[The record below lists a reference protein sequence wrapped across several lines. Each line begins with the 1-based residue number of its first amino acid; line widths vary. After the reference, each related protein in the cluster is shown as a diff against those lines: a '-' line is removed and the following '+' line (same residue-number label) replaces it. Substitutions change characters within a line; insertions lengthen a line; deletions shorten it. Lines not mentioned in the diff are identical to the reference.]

1 MDNDV
6 MFKISYG
13 LYVLTAKDGEKHNG
27 CIINTLQQVTTSP
40 NRVTVTVNKA
50 NYTHDMIMK
59 TGIFNVS
66 ILSEKA
72 TFDIFKHF
80 GFQSGKDVNKFDNYP
95 MEISDNGIAY
105 VPEGTNGFISGN
117 VIQKID
123 LGTHTMFVA
132 DVTDG
137 RVIADDASAT
147 YDYYH
152 KNIKQ
157 MPDQKRNKNSDGES
171 GKGGSVWVCQICGYE
186 YEGEQIP
193 EDFVCP
199 WCKHGAAD
207 FKKK

>member
-1 MDNDV
+1 

-13 LYVLTAKDGEKHNG
+13 LYVLTAKNDKQHNG
-27 CIINTLQQVTTSP
+27 CIINTLQQVTTTP
-40 NRVTVTVNKA
+40 NRVTITVNKA
-50 NYTHDMIMK
+50 NHTHDMIME
-59 TGIFNVS
+59 TGLFNVS

-80 GFQSGKDVNKFDNYP
+80 GFQSGRDVNKFENYP
-95 MEISDNGIAY
+95 MEISENGIAY
-105 VPEGTNGFISGN
+105 IPEGANGFISGK
-117 VIQKID
+117 VIQTVD

-137 RVIADDASAT
+137 KVIAEDASAT

-152 KNIKQ
+152 KNIKK
-157 MPDQKRNKNSDGES
+157 MPADKGAGDAADGS
-171 GKGGSVWVCQICGYE
+171 GKGGSKWVCQICGYE
-186 YEGEQIP
+186 YEGDQLP

-199 WCKHGAAD
+199 WCKHGASD